1 MKILF
6 SVCFSIL
13 SGFVLS
19 QSETAIQLYDKEKY
33 KEALEI
39 WTSSL
44 KEGAKGEDLYYNIA
58 NTHFK
63 LNQFPQAILY
73 YNKAL
78 KWNPNCRDCKK
89 NLKLARKAA
98 DVESF
103 ELPEFILSKLY
114 KSFLLSL
121 QPIGWFCIGIVGLS
135 CLLILIVLKIHAKGV
150 SNKKSIIYILGIF
163 SLMCFVFAFH
173 RDKIKHERN
182 NGILMERTFLRLS
195 PDANSEIKQELIPGQ
210 NLQIKDRI
218 SGWIKVQTKE
228 FDLGWIEENKLER
241 IGL

>member
-63 LNQFPQAILY
+63 L
-73 YNKAL
+73 
-78 KWNPNCRDCKK
+78 
-89 NLKLARKAA
+89 
-98 DVESF
+98 ES
-103 ELPEFILSKLY
+103 EL
-114 KSFLLSL
+114 
-121 QPIGWFCIGIVGLS
+121 QGL
-135 CLLILIVLKIHAKGV
+135 
-150 SNKKSIIYILGIF
+150 
-163 SLMCFVFAFH
+163 
-173 RDKIKHERN
+173 
-182 NGILMERTFLRLS
+182 
-195 PDANSEIKQELIPGQ
+195 
-210 NLQIKDRI
+210 
-218 SGWIKVQTKE
+218 
-228 FDLGWIEENKLER
+228 
-241 IGL
+241 